1 MAELE
6 IEIGGRSFSV
16 ACQEGEE
23 PYLRAAAKMLD
34 TEAAVILGQIG
45 RMRSDRMLLMAG
57 LMLAD
62 KTAALEDDLRDAQA
76 KVAAQDKALR
86 SSEERLADRARRL
99 TEMQEAMLQGALP
112 DELSDGLAELAARAE
127 ALADQIET
135 EVTSEAG

>member
-1 MAELE
+1 MPELE

-34 TEAAVILGQIG
+34 TEASVILGQIG
-45 RMRSDRMLLMAG
+45 RMPAERMLLMAG

-62 KTAALEDDLRDAQA
+62 KTAALEDDLRAAQA
-76 KVAAQDKALR
+76 KIAAQDKALR

-99 TEMQEAMLQGALP
+99 TELQEAMIKGELP
-112 DELSDGLAELAARAE
+112 DGVSDGLAELTARAE
-127 ALADQIET
+127 ALADQIEGG
-135 EVTSEAG
+135 SARD

>member
-45 RMRSDRMLLMAG
+45 RMPSDRMLLMAG